1 MLYLALPVLV
11 EQLLH
16 MLVGLVDTW
25 LAGNYLVGDHYVAA
39 IGLMAYVLWLLPC
52 MFSTIAIGATAMVSR
67 FVGAGDRDLAA
78 RVANQA
84 FVVGILLSIVATAL
98 IYLLG
103 EQFIRLMQL
112 KEDAAPPAAR
122 YLAILVPVIPAM
134 MIEQV
139 GIACLR
145 GAGDTVSGLVA
156 MTIVNLVNVVISMSL
171 VIGIGAVPQIGW
183 DGLAIGTACGHVVG
197 AVIVLALLIRGRAGL
212 RLRRSLMGFDFN
224 LIRRLFRVGLPGG
237 ADVTSVLFCHL
248 WFVAIINSVGTVHAA
263 AHGVG
268 VRIESLAYLPGA
280 AFAVA
285 ATTLAGQFLGARD
298 HRRAV
303 RSVLMALL
311 VGGGVM
317 TAAALCFFFG
327 AEQLVQFF
335 LSDDKGESAEKAVRL
350 LRIVAF
356 ATPALAVA
364 MILTGALR
372 GAGDTRWPLV
382 FTLIGFLGV
391 RIPLAYLLAWNVIHL
406 PLIGVSIDGFGR
418 GVVGAWYA
426 MLVEVVLRALMVTYR
441 FWHGGW
447 KRIEV

>member
-11 EQLLH
+11 EQLLN

-25 LAGNYLVGDHYVAA
+25 LTGNYLEGDACVAA

-52 MFSTIAIGATAMVSR
+52 MFSTIAIGATAMTAR
-67 FVGAGDRDLAA
+67 FVGSGDRQMAVLAS
-78 RVANQA
+78 NQA
-84 FVVGILLSIVATAL
+84 LLIGIIVAAVGTVVMHFF
-98 IYLLG
+98 G
-103 EQFIRLMQL
+103 GSFIQVMQL
-112 KEDAAPPAAR
+112 KGDAAYFAGR
-122 YLAILVPVIPAM
+122 YLEILVPVIPAM
-134 MIEQV
+134 MVQQV

-145 GAGDTVSGLVA
+145 GAGDTVTGFIA
-156 MTIVNLVNVVISMSL
+156 MTIVNLVNIALSASL
-171 VIGIGAVPQIGW
+171 MIGWGPFPKLGW

-197 AVIVLALLIRGRAGL
+197 ALIVLSVFIRGRAGL
-212 RLRRSLMGFDFN
+212 RWRFSLMKFDRD
-224 LIRRLFRVGLPGG
+224 LIRRLLRVGLPGG

-248 WFVAIINSVGTVHAA
+248 WFVGVINAISTEAAA

-285 ATTLAGQFLGARD
+285 ATTLSGQFLGAGD

-311 VGGGVM
+311 VGGGIM
-317 TAAALCFFFG
+317 TGAAVWFFFG
-327 AEQLVQFF
+327 ADSLAQFF
-335 LSDDKGESAEKAVRL
+335 LGADSGRTADLAADL
-350 LRIVAF
+350 LQIVAF

-372 GAGDTRWPLV
+372 GAGATRWPLLV
-382 FTLIGFLGV
+382 TLIGFLGV
-391 RIPLAYLLAWNVIHL
+391 RIPLAYYWAWDEIYL
-406 PLIGVSIDGFGR
+406 PVPDVTVQGLNR

-426 MLVEVVLRALMVTYR
+426 MLVETLLRAVLITLR

-447 KRIEV
+447 KRVEV